1 MHRKHLTNLIL
12 STVFIFSS
20 TLAASAEPTEPV
32 CAQLLKT
39 TAYPGL
45 AEDQNDEIINQL
57 RDAEKNM
64 GSCAAL
70 NIYHCL
76 IGDPACN
83 SKNAK

>member
-1 MHRKHLTNLIL
+1 
-12 STVFIFSS
+12 
-20 TLAASAEPTEPV
+20 V

-45 AEDQNDEIINQL
+45 AEDQNDEIIKQL
-57 RDAEKNM
+57 RDAEKNL

-70 NIYHCL
+70 NIYYCL
-76 IGDPACN
+76 IGDTACN